1 MSASC
6 LYEGT
11 IRHRR
16 RAPHKEFSHRLAL
29 AYVDL
34 AELPQLLGG
43 RLVRPRP
50 GLLRFRR
57 RDYLGDPG
65 VPLDTAVRD
74 RVQALAGRR
83 PAGPIRV
90 LTQLRSWGVCFNP
103 VSFYYCLDP
112 AGEHVETVLAEV
124 TNTPWGE
131 RQSYLLHATAAGP
144 VLRGRFAKALH
155 VSPFM
160 GMDHVYE
167 ARATE
172 PGPTLSVHIESL
184 REGEAVFDATLG
196 MRRHELNPRSAAR
209 HAARHPAAA
218 ARVLALIYG
227 HAVGLKLAGARVHP
241 HPASGASIMRRREIA
256 VLASRRVAAA
266 RPDPRRQPH
275 RHRRRRAL
283 CLGVGASRRP

>member
-16 RAPHKEFSHRLAL
+16 RSPQKEFSHRIAL

-43 RLVRPRP
+43 RLLRPRP

-57 RDYLGDPG
+57 RDYLGNPAT
-65 VPLDTAVRD
+65 PLDEAVRD
-74 RVQALAGRR
+74 RVQELSGTR
-83 PAGPIRV
+83 PTGPIRL

-112 AGEHVETVLAEV
+112 AGERVQTVLAEV

-131 RQSYLLHATAAGP
+131 RQSYLLHAAAAGT

-172 PGPTLSVHIESL
+172 PGETLSVQIDSL
-184 REGEAVFDATLG
+184 RDGDTVFDATLG
-196 MRRHELNPRSAAR
+196 MQRRSLTPRSAAR
-209 HAARHPAAA
+209 HALRHPAAA
-218 ARVLALIYG
+218 ARVLVLIYG
-227 HAVGLKLAGARVHP
+227 HALGLKLAGARVHA
-241 HPASGASIMRRREIA
+241 HPASE
-256 VLASRRVAAA
+256 AAT
-266 RPDPRRQPH
+266 
-275 RHRRRRAL
+275 
-283 CLGVGASRRP
+283 